1 MAKIT
6 LDNSKKNTT
15 RIEKELVDPYMD
27 WVKEEIKDIEAH
39 EENVKKTYEHDFQMP
54 KEAHICL
61 IDDNV
66 INGSSV
72 VKSLYDNL

>member
-15 RIEKELVDPYMD
+15 RIQKELVDSYME
-27 WVKEEIKDIEAH
+27 WAAEEAKDIKKH
-39 EENVKKTYEHDFQMP
+39 EELVKKIYEHDFQMP

-66 INGSSV
+66 IDGSSV